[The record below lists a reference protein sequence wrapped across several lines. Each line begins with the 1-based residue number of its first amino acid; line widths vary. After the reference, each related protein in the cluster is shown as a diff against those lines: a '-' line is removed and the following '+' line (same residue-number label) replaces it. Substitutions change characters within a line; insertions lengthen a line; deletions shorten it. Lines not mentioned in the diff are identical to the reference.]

1 MTISDIAKMAGVS
14 SAAVSRYLNGGPLSE
29 QKRAVIHEVVELLM
43 LLNDLPQESF
53 SEKRQFFSRS
63 QVTAVRAIHDAMIQ
77 DLSHHYTLAEL
88 SRQFGIA
95 QTSMKLCF
103 KAVYGSSIYQYIKTY
118 RMQTARV
125 LLQDTSRSVTEI
137 AATLGYDNPSK
148 FSEAFKKEYG
158 ISPTLFR
165 NSPSELDVS

>member
-1 MTISDIAKMAGVS
+1 MGDLDIHLEAIAERFCREESCYVLRSNREVAHIFSELYAAPPERMAHYLKAKV
-14 SAAVSRYLNGGPLSE
+14 L
-29 QKRAVIHEVVELLM
+29 ELLM

-103 KAVYGSSIYQYIKTY
+103 KAC
-118 RMQTARV
+118 
-125 LLQDTSRSVTEI
+125 LLYT
-137 AATLGYDNPSK
+137 
-148 FSEAFKKEYG
+148 
-158 ISPTLFR
+158 
-165 NSPSELDVS
+165 SPSPRD

>member
-1 MTISDIAKMAGVS
+1 
-14 SAAVSRYLNGGPLSE
+14 
-29 QKRAVIHEVVELLM
+29 
-43 LLNDLPQESF
+43 
-53 SEKRQFFSRS
+53 
-63 QVTAVRAIHDAMIQ
+63 
-77 DLSHHYTLAEL
+77 
-88 SRQFGIA
+88 
-95 QTSMKLCF
+95 
-103 KAVYGSSIYQYIKTY
+103 
-118 RMQTARV
+118 MQTARV

>member
-1 MTISDIAKMAGVS
+1 MADDFCKEFTLQQEKYMIKDI
-14 SAAVSRYLNGGPLSE
+14 
-29 QKRAVIHEVVELLM
+29 
-43 LLNDLPQESF
+43 
-53 SEKRQFFSRS
+53 
-63 QVTAVRAIHDAMIQ
+63 
-77 DLSHHYTLAEL
+77 
-88 SRQFGIA
+88 
-95 QTSMKLCF
+95 CF
-103 KAVYGSSIYQYIKTY
+103 KAVYGSSIYQYMKTY

>member
-1 MTISDIAKMAGVS
+1 
-14 SAAVSRYLNGGPLSE
+14 
-29 QKRAVIHEVVELLM
+29 M

-53 SEKRQFFSRS
+53 SVKRQFFSRS
-63 QVTAVRAIHDAMIQ
+63 QVITVRAMHDAMIQ

-103 KAVYGSSIYQYIKTY
+103 KAVYGSSIYQYMKSY

-125 LLQDTSRSVTEI
+125 LLQDTSHSVTEI
-137 AATLGYDNPSK
+137 AAALGYDNPSK
-148 FSEAFKKEYG
+148 FSEAFKKNTAPAPLY
-158 ISPTLFR
+158 
-165 NSPSELDVS
+165 SETRRPNRMFSDGSEWQTSLIWLYFLVRKN